1 MKKMSGEKDLVEI
14 YNHRF
19 NNIRNRVY
27 DGSFIS
33 FPEMA
38 PSYNLE
44 PYQKNAIARIMDTN
58 TNTLLWQQV
67 GAGKTFEMVAS
78 GMEMKRLGLR
88 NKILYVVPNH
98 IVSQW
103 ANDFLRLYPNAN
115 VLVATKKDMSKQRRM
130 AFTTKIATGNYDA
143 IIMAHSSFKMI
154 SIGTDLQIE
163 LMRKQMDEMNAAIE
177 QLDNSY
183 NENQTKIVKQL
194 ERTKKSIEMQIQRLA
209 DSRRDENVVPF
220 ENLGID
226 YMFVD
231 EAHEFKNLFSYTAM
245 RNIAGVPQQNSAK
258 AMDMYMKCKIIED
271 NGGGICF
278 ATGTPV
284 TNTMAELYTMQR
296 YLQENDLRKQNIRC
310 FDAWAKTFGK
320 VTNSFEISVD
330 GSGFVNRSRFC
341 KFFNMEELMNHF
353 RQVAEIQTA
362 GMLRKALEESVLG
375 RVKAVPPK
383 HIGGKPTVIAIEP
396 SDVLENYISEIV
408 ERTESIH
415 NGNVDP
421 HIDNMLKITSD
432 SKKAS
437 IDMRLIDPNYPDEEN
452 GKLWTIAK
460 QVYQIYK
467 DYDTELK
474 KQTLF
479 EKMNKG
485 EMRILIGSTPKLG
498 AGTNIQE
505 RMIAIHH
512 VDVPWRASDIEQQN
526 GRAFRQGNMYNEI
539 YEFRYV
545 TKKSFDAYSWQM
557 VETKSSYVTQLLE
570 GTGDTREFEEDTQ
583 NSFSYAEVKAIAS
596 GNPIIKEKFEVD
608 NEVKRL
614 ETMRRSWQKKK
625 LQAQDDVALLP
636 DRIETEK
643 KYRTILAKEYE
654 YFKDEIEANNLR
666 DTEHFTFYDVKGNEY
681 HDLKEAWN
689 AIEECTKGYKL
700 NDYKGDK
707 FVGRFMKADVL
718 IGLGLAGEGIV
729 IKMKTP
735 LRTINVDSV
744 NPVGRVNF
752 NRMYKRIND
761 IRYSLNKT
769 IETIQNYEGNLK
781 IAKEM
786 VNKPFELQDEL
797 ASARNRQKEINKILD
812 TSGNENS
819 KVVVE
824 DDLEEERNESCMEL

>member
-1 MKKMSGEKDLVEI
+1 MARNWKKMSKEEEDKKRQETIDKAVETMNKGI
-14 YNHRF
+14 YEYLDSDRF
-19 NNIRNRVY
+19 KT
-27 DGSFIS
+27 
-33 FPEMA
+33 
-38 PSYNLE
+38 LL
-44 PYQKNAIARIMDTN
+44 DTMSKFHDYSMN
-58 TNTLLWQQV
+58 NTLLILGQNPRATHLAGYNKWQQDFNRQV
-67 GAGKTFEMVAS
+67 KRGEKGLMIWMPVEIKVKEKQYVLDENGNRILGDDGKFKKEEVVVKKHTF
-78 GMEMKRLGLR
+78 
-88 NKILYVVPNH
+88 KIGYTFD
-98 IVSQW
+98 VSQ
-103 ANDFLRLYPNAN
+103 
-115 VLVATKKDMSKQRRM
+115 TE
-130 AFTTKIATGNYDA
+130 
-143 IIMAHSSFKMI
+143 
-154 SIGTDLQIE
+154 QIE
-163 LMRKQMDEMNAAIE
+163 GKEVVELSPVKELEGDVKDYDNDKATQLIFCDSSTPHKNEKENDEE
-177 QLDNSY
+177 TGYVFS
-183 NENQTKIVKQL
+183 
-194 ERTKKSIEMQIQRLA
+194 
-209 DSRRDENVVPF
+209 NVYDDLKLKFV
-220 ENLGID
+220 ELGIP
-226 YMFVD
+226 
-231 EAHEFKNLFSYTAM
+231 ENE
-245 RNIAGVPQQNSAK
+245 IA
-258 AMDMYMKCKIIED
+258 
-271 NGGGICF
+271 F
-278 ATGTPV
+278 
-284 TNTMAELYTMQR
+284 
-296 YLQENDLRKQNIRC
+296 
-310 FDAWAKTFGK
+310 
-320 VTNSFEISVD
+320 
-330 GSGFVNRSRFC
+330 
-341 KFFNMEELMNHF
+341 
-353 RQVAEIQTA
+353 
-362 GMLRKALEESVLG
+362 
-375 RVKAVPPK
+375 
-383 HIGGKPTVIAIEP
+383 
-396 SDVLENYISEIV
+396 
-408 ERTESIH
+408 IH
-415 NGNVDP
+415 
-421 HIDNMLKITSD
+421 
-432 SKKAS
+432 
-437 IDMRLIDPNYPDEEN
+437 
-452 GKLWTIAK
+452 
-460 QVYQIYK
+460 

-474 KQTLF
+474 KQNLF

-485 EMRILIGSTPKLG
+485 EMRVLIGSTPKLG

-643 KYRTILAKEYE
+643 KYRTILAEECE

-681 HDLKEAWN
+681 HDLKEAWD
-689 AIEECTKGYKL
+689 AIQECTKGYKL
-700 NDYKGDK
+700 SDFKENQ

-729 IKMKTP
+729 IKLKTP

-786 VNKPFELQDEL
+786 VNKPF
-797 ASARNRQKEINKILD
+797 
-812 TSGNENS
+812 
-819 KVVVE
+819 
-824 DDLEEERNESCMEL
+824 

>member
-1 MKKMSGEKDLVEI
+1 MFS
-14 YNHRF
+14 N
-19 NNIRNRVY
+19 VY
-27 DGSFIS
+27 DD
-33 FPEMA
+33 
-38 PSYNLE
+38 L
-44 PYQKNAIARIMDTN
+44 
-58 TNTLLWQQV
+58 
-67 GAGKTFEMVAS
+67 
-78 GMEMKRLGLR
+78 
-88 NKILYVVPNH
+88 KIKFV
-98 IVSQW
+98 
-103 ANDFLRLYPNAN
+103 
-115 VLVATKKDMSKQRRM
+115 
-130 AFTTKIATGNYDA
+130 
-143 IIMAHSSFKMI
+143 
-154 SIGTDLQIE
+154 E
-163 LMRKQMDEMNAAIE
+163 
-177 QLDNSY
+177 
-183 NENQTKIVKQL
+183 
-194 ERTKKSIEMQIQRLA
+194 
-209 DSRRDENVVPF
+209 
-220 ENLGID
+220 LGIP
-226 YMFVD
+226 
-231 EAHEFKNLFSYTAM
+231 ENE
-245 RNIAGVPQQNSAK
+245 IA
-258 AMDMYMKCKIIED
+258 
-271 NGGGICF
+271 F
-278 ATGTPV
+278 
-284 TNTMAELYTMQR
+284 
-296 YLQENDLRKQNIRC
+296 
-310 FDAWAKTFGK
+310 
-320 VTNSFEISVD
+320 
-330 GSGFVNRSRFC
+330 
-341 KFFNMEELMNHF
+341 
-353 RQVAEIQTA
+353 
-362 GMLRKALEESVLG
+362 
-375 RVKAVPPK
+375 
-383 HIGGKPTVIAIEP
+383 
-396 SDVLENYISEIV
+396 
-408 ERTESIH
+408 IH
-415 NGNVDP
+415 
-421 HIDNMLKITSD
+421 
-432 SKKAS
+432 
-437 IDMRLIDPNYPDEEN
+437 
-452 GKLWTIAK
+452 
-460 QVYQIYK
+460 

-474 KQTLF
+474 KQNLF
-479 EKMNKG
+479 EKMNRG

-643 KYRTILAKEYE
+643 KYRTILAEECE

-666 DTEHFTFYDVKGNEY
+666 DMEHFTFYDVKGNEY
-681 HDLKEAWN
+681 HDLKEAWD
-689 AIEECTKGYKL
+689 AIQECTKGYKL
-700 NDYKGDK
+700 SDYKENK